1 MAKRAFKVLSP
12 VKLDSDTT
20 VMPGETVE
28 IEEKHA
34 KELLDL
40 TAVEPA
46 AKDVSGAKPSK
57 GGGGA

>member
-12 VKLDSDTT
+12 VKLDGETL
-20 VMPGETVE
+20 MPGETIE

-40 TAVEPA
+40 RAVEPM
-46 AKDVSGAKPSK
+46 AKAEPASK
-57 GGGGA
+57 GKS